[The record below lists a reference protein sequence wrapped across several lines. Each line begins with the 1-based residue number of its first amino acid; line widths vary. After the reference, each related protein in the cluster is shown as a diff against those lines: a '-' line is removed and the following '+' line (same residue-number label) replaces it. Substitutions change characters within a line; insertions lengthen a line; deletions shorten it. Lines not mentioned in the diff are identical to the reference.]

1 MLTHVDVYP
10 FCSQMNIE
18 TLRENLYFQ
27 SKETLSAMLDALL
40 ERTEDFTDCAYT
52 SHEHRERI
60 LELSAQAR
68 MELQQL
74 ISVWI
79 EAVRALFHQSK
90 SSVIAFPWSPESCG
104 RRRHH
109 QECECGPE
117 WAKGVVPFLPPTWPE
132 HPSHQHSQYS
142 TFLGLLFLILASLD
156 SVPPSPS
163 LVHPA
168 VPTLPPDS
176 PLENS
181 SPKCFFRVKSRGS
194 TKPRGSWD
202 PSLTA
207 GAVQMCTVLNSEDS

>member
-40 ERTEDFTDCAYT
+40 ECTEDFTDSAYT

-117 WAKGVVPFLPPTWPE
+117 WAKGVSFLFCPLLGQSVLPV
-132 HPSHQHSQYS
+132 S
-142 TFLGLLFLILASLD
+142 THGILGLLFLILASLD

-163 LVHPA
+163 LVHPV

-176 PLENS
+176 PLGNS

-194 TKPRGSWD
+194 TKPRGSRNL
-202 PSLTA
+202 SLTA
-207 GAVQMCTVLNSEDS
+207 GAVQM

>member
-1 MLTHVDVYP
+1 
-10 FCSQMNIE
+10 MNIE

-117 WAKGVVPFLPPTWPE
+117 WAKGVSFLFCPLLGQSILPI
-132 HPSHQHSQYS
+132 S
-142 TFLGLLFLILASLD
+142 THDILGLLFLILASLD
-156 SVPPSPS
+156 S
-163 LVHPA
+163 A
-168 VPTLPPDS
+168 TITIT
-176 PLENS
+176 S
-181 SPKCFFRVKSRGS
+181 SPCRPHSS
-194 TKPRGSWD
+194 TR
-202 PSLTA
+202 LTS
-207 GAVQMCTVLNSEDS
+207 GKFLPKILLQSEEQRFNQA

>member
-117 WAKGVVPFLPPTWPE
+117 WAKGVSFLFCPLLGQSILPI
-132 HPSHQHSQYS
+132 S
-142 TFLGLLFLILASLD
+142 THGILGLLFLILASLD

-163 LVHPA
+163 LVHPV
-168 VPTLPPDS
+168 VPTLHQTHLWKIPPQ
-176 PLENS
+176 NAS
-181 SPKCFFRVKSRGS
+181 S
-194 TKPRGSWD
+194 
-202 PSLTA
+202 
-207 GAVQMCTVLNSEDS
+207 E